1 MAAAFNCVREC
12 RLLRFFRNKRQNC
25 KSFCRVPPRNAFRN
39 SPLAVVAKAPVTAAC
54 TTLTVIAEDINAET
68 RKQLCRSVW
77 CNTHEQRQ
85 LQAGRNFGQVC
96 SKGKKLL
103 KCSKIGK
110 AGRNFGQPAQKPEY
124 KCLNSEQTKKLAE
137 ISASPKKNENNYA
150 YSPGNQKAGRN
161 FGQKGQKLHIHIVV
175 CNVTQNLAEISASFR
190 KTSNTTH

>member
-1 MAAAFNCVREC
+1 MEAQKWRFCRQRNNCVREC

-54 TTLTVIAEDINAET
+54 TTLTVIAEDINAKT

-96 SKGKKLL
+96 SKGKQLL
-103 KCSKIGK
+103 TCSKIGK
-110 AGRNFGQPAQKPEY
+110 AGRNFGQPTQKPEY

-137 ISASPKKNENNYA
+137 FRPALRKMKIIMPIHQETKKM
-150 YSPGNQKAGRN
+150 
-161 FGQKGQKLHIHIVV
+161 
-175 CNVTQNLAEISASFR
+175 AEISAKR
-190 KTSNTTH
+190 VKNCIYT